1 MPMNE
6 YLNFFK
12 KNKIFTLAIILIILI
27 IILVIINILIFNHS
41 SFTIDNE
48 TIHKNNDNYNMQ
60 INYPVFSNNEIN
72 KKINKII
79 DEEKDKF
86 LKKIDKK
93 SNEKNELNIDYNY
106 TIKNDI
112 YSIQIRSY
120 SYTGLN
126 RDFYFNDLMLYINS
140 KDNTELTINDLIDQE
155 LYNVLKDKCY
165 QYLKDKEQDLNLYD
179 DNMIKDY
186 LADFGKDIL
195 LSFSEDELNIII
207 PPFKVSDDETDFRIP
222 LTYDDTS
229 QFLNNKYFTFPQ
241 VEEQQPPIQ
250 APSTPRDESF
260 FQDKKLVALTFDDGP
275 NYKVTTFL
283 LDELDN
289 KNAKAS
295 FFLVGSRISSQKVLI
310 KRMYNSGH
318 SVGSHS
324 YNHKNLTKLTDEQL
338 MKEINDTNELISQ
351 ITGEDVKYL
360 RPPYGSYNKD
370 LLNKI
375 NMTFI
380 LWNVDTLDWQS
391 RDSQKVCDSIIN
403 SAKDGA
409 IILLHDLYQTS
420 VDGALCAIDK
430 LQEQGYAFVSID
442 EMIKLKNIDLKTNTA
457 YRYFK

>member
-1 MPMNE
+1 MNE

-112 YSIQIRSY
+112 YSVQIRSY

-155 LYNVLKDKCY
+155 LYSVLKDKCY

-179 DNMIKDY
+179 DNIIKDY

-229 QFLNNKYFTFPQ
+229 QFLNNQYFTFPQ
-241 VEEQQPPIQ
+241 VEEQQPPTQ
-250 APSTPRDESF
+250 TPSTPRDESF

-295 FFLVGSRISSQKVLI
+295 FFLVGSRISSQKELI

-338 MKEINDTNELISQ
+338 LKEINDTNELISQ

-391 RDSQKVCDSIIN
+391 RDSQKVCDNIIN

>member
-112 YSIQIRSY
+112 YSVQIRSY

-155 LYNVLKDKCY
+155 LYSVLKDKCY

-179 DNMIKDY
+179 DNIIKDY

-229 QFLNNKYFTFPQ
+229 QFLNNQYFTFPQ
-241 VEEQQPPIQ
+241 VEEQQPPTQ
-250 APSTPRDESF
+250 TPSTPRDESF

-295 FFLVGSRISSQKVLI
+295 FFLVGSRISSQKELI

-338 MKEINDTNELISQ
+338 LKEINDTNELISQ

-391 RDSQKVCDSIIN
+391 RDSQKVCDNIIN